1 MATLAPPAPR
11 ELALGRTRI
20 AIVLPSRRDPRLKL
34 SAVIVAL
41 QVLGQTVLGFKVSIA
56 QILVTVA
63 ACALIDGA
71 VIFARERVLAWP
83 ASGLLTG
90 NSIAF
95 ILRASGTRHGDWWS
109 LHGIHWFLAAAVIA
123 LASKHLIRPGGRHI
137 FNPSNVGLVWCLLVI
152 GPARVFPQF
161 LWWGPVHAPV
171 IAALVVIALGAVWI
185 LRAVRMVP
193 MALAFLIPFALLIG
207 AFAAGGQSFLATWHE
222 GPVEGATYWS
232 NICASPE
239 LLIFVFFMMSDPKTA
254 PRAPAARI
262 AFGIVTALVAGGLIV
277 FQSTEYG
284 VKVALLASL
293 TVSCALVP
301 LIERLATRAREER
314 RRPRLRLPRGPAPAR
329 APALLAVA
337 IIAVAAV
344 VDTSALAHDKDVTY
358 LERGLTG
365 TRNPQ

>member
-1 MATLAPPAPR
+1 MAAGTLTAPAPR
-11 ELALGRTRI
+11 RLNLGRA
-20 AIVLPSRRDPRLKL
+20 AIPVVLPSRRDPRLKL
-34 SAVIVAL
+34 SVVIVTL
-41 QVLGQTVLGFKVSIA
+41 QVLGQTVLGFKVTIA

-63 ACALIDGA
+63 FCALVDAA
-71 VIFARERVLAWP
+71 VMLGRDHVLAWP

-95 ILRASGTRHGDWWS
+95 ILRASGTQHGDWWS
-109 LHGIHWFLAAAVIA
+109 LHGIHWFLATAAVA
-123 LASKHLIRPGGRHI
+123 LASKHLIRPGGRHV
-137 FNPSNVGLVWCLLVI
+137 FNPSNVGLVWCLLVV
-152 GPARVFPQF
+152 GPARVFPQY
-161 LWWGPVHAPV
+161 LWWGPIHAPV

-193 MALAFLIPFALLIG
+193 MALAFLVPFAIGIG
-207 AFAAGGQSFLATWHE
+207 AFALAGQSFLATWHD
-222 GPVEGATYWS
+222 GAVEGASYWS

-262 AFGIVTALVAGGLIV
+262 AFGVLTALVACALIV
-277 FQSTEYG
+277 FQPTEYG

-301 LIERLATRAREER
+301 LIERWTAGARPPLHLRA
-314 RRPRLRLPRGPAPAR
+314 LIPAR
-329 APALLAVA
+329 VPALAAVA
-337 IIAVAAV
+337 IIAVGAV
-344 VDTSALAHDKDVTY
+344 ADTSALAGNRDVTY